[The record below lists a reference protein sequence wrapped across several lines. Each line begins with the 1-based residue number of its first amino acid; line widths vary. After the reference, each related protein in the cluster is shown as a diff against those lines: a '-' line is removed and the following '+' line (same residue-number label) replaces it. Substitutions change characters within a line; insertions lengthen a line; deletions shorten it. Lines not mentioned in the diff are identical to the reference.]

1 LFPGAA
7 DWHPLKKNS
16 FFLSFPVD
24 SVCNDCYVYKYRRRA
39 NAMTK
44 VHHTVYKKN
53 YREYIL
59 DHIDQDHDGNQLSS
73 DKEKIK
79 FLFDR
84 FNSEYGWNIQRVGKR
99 KAMIEWLSGVA
110 ISFAIYN
117 NEIIDLAIRMG
128 SIDENPDDRLVDR
141 VLDNYFPFMANIIL
155 GMESELEVK

>member
-1 LFPGAA
+1 
-7 DWHPLKKNS
+7 
-16 FFLSFPVD
+16 
-24 SVCNDCYVYKYRRRA
+24 
-39 NAMTK
+39 MTK

-128 SIDENPDDRLVDR
+128 SIDENPDNRLVDR

-155 GMESELEVK
+155 GMESELEVINE